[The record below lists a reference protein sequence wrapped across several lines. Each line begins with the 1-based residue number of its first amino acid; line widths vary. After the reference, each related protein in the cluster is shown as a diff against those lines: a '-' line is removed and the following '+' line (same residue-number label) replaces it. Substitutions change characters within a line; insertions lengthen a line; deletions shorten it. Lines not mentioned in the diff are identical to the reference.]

1 MMIAG
6 RYYIGD
12 LAYAMHDAWDEI
24 CGLVFAEDHGCIEG
38 EFTLKDGRR
47 FAMYNTAYGDGVYTD
62 QYGREYSV
70 DSGSIGC
77 ILLDDIRDETYDDE
91 RLSELANISDIS
103 VPFETGNNRG
113 VIRIASLII
122 DTTHCDYEENE

>member
-1 MMIAG
+1 MMVAG

-12 LAYAMHDAWDEI
+12 LCYVMHDAWKEVCDLI
-24 CGLVFAEDHGCIEG
+24 FAEDHGCIEG

-103 VPFETGNNRG
+103 VPFETGNNKG
-113 VIRIASLII
+113 AIRIASLII

>member
-1 MMIAG
+1 MMKSG
-6 RYYIGD
+6 EYYLGD
-12 LAYAMHDAWDEI
+12 LCYVMHDAWDEI
-24 CGLVFAEDHGCIEG
+24 CDLVFDENHGCLEG

-47 FAMYNTAYGDGVYTD
+47 FAMYNTAFGDGVYTD

-91 RLSELANISDIS
+91 RLSELGNFS
-103 VPFETGNNRG
+103 VIGLPFETGNDRG

-122 DTTHCDYEENE
+122 DTKGE